1 MNTKHIIIVVAVVA
15 VVAIFGAY
23 FLMGENQVITSD
35 QVPMRLSKSA
45 YMEIPDNPN
54 ATLETDK
61 KGVSHYSDAKDDINI
76 TVASNLSL
84 SSSKQEMKKFKDSV
98 ATGSKKTVEDNVV
111 IYEKNGTYSVFV
123 KNTQYNDTVLIQSS
137 NKNLLLQCFNSIKF
151 HSPTD
156 SLKFN
161 DTGSSG
167 GSDSSSKVVDIAQQ
181 TQSTVSQPTS
191 SSSSSSSG
199 SSSSSSSSSGS
210 SYGDSYS
217 DYVSSSS
224 SSGSGGSSKSSSYGD
239 SYKDYV

>member
-23 FLMGENQVITSD
+23 FMLGENQEITSE

-61 KGVSHYSDAKDDINI
+61 NGVSRYSDEKDDINI

-84 SSSKQEMKKFKDSV
+84 SSSKNEMDKIKDSV
-98 ATGSKKTVEDNVV
+98 ATGSKKIVEDNVV

-123 KNTQYNDTVLIQSS
+123 KNTQKNDTVLIQSS

-161 DTGSSG
+161 DTGSSK
-167 GSDSSSKVVDIAQQ
+167 GSDTSSSKVVDIAQQ
-181 TQSTVSQPTS
+181 TQSTVEKSTSSAS
-191 SSSSSSSG
+191 SSSSV
-199 SSSSSSSSSGS
+199 SSSSSGS

-217 DYVSSSS
+217 DYVSSSRG
-224 SSGSGGSSKSSSYGD
+224 SGSGGSSSSHSYGD
-239 SYKDYV
+239 SYEDFV

>member
-15 VVAIFGAY
+15 VVAVFGAY
-23 FLMGENQVITSD
+23 FMMGENQEIISE

-54 ATLETDK
+54 ATLKTDK
-61 KGVSHYSDAKDDINI
+61 SGVSRYSDKKYDINI

-84 SSSKQEMKKFKDSV
+84 SSSKNEMSNIKDSV
-98 ATGSKKTVEDNVV
+98 ATGSKKIVEGNVV
-111 IYEKNGTYSVFV
+111 IYEKNGTYSIFV
-123 KNTQYNDTVLIQSS
+123 INTQYNDTVLIQSS

-161 DTGSSG
+161 DTGSSK
-167 GSDSSSKVVDIAQQ
+167 GSDSSSSKVVDIAQQ
-181 TQSTVSQPTS
+181 TQSTVEKST
-191 SSSSSSSG
+191 SSSSG
-199 SSSSSSSSSGS
+199 SGSRSSSSNSY

-217 DYVSSSS
+217 DYVSSGSS
-224 SSGSGGSSKSSSYGD
+224 SSGSGSSSSSRSYGD
-239 SYKDYV
+239 SYDDYV

>member
-23 FLMGENQVITSD
+23 FMLGENQEITSE

-54 ATLETDK
+54 ATLKTDK
-61 KGVSHYSDAKDDINI
+61 NGVSRYSDEKDDINI

-84 SSSKQEMKKFKDSV
+84 SSSKNEMDKIKDSV
-98 ATGSKKTVEDNVV
+98 ATGSKKIVEDNVV

-161 DTGSSG
+161 DTGSSK
-167 GSDSSSKVVDIAQQ
+167 GSDTSSSKVVDIAQQ
-181 TQSTVSQPTS
+181 TQSTVEKSTSSAS
-191 SSSSSSSG
+191 SSSSV
-199 SSSSSSSSSGS
+199 SSSSSGS

-217 DYVSSSS
+217 DYVSSSRGL
-224 SSGSGGSSKSSSYGD
+224 GSGGSSSSHSYGD
-239 SYKDYV
+239 SYEDFV